1 MSVSKYIAKYLVFF
15 NTFIKVLIT
24 REVLKYFMHF
34 TFGSP
39 YFLALLL
46 LLPCFLWCKQYAEPY
61 YFPKLSWVTKQ
72 SPLLSWEPWLKMG
85 IFTLMIF
92 ALAKPF
98 VYNASSTQ
106 HKKGRDLI
114 LAIDASGSMAQS
126 GFNSKDRFKNKFET
140 NIELA
145 SSFIKKR
152 LDDNMGVVIF
162 GTFAY
167 TASPLTYDL
176 NALAYLLRM
185 TNVGMAG
192 ESTAI
197 GDAIMQSIHTLSF
210 GEAKNK
216 AIILLTDGYHNAGTF
231 SPKSAVQKA
240 KDLDIKVY
248 TIGIGKKSDYDVALL
263 ELIAK
268 ETGAKSY
275 AAVSSEALNAIYK
288 EINTLEPSNIRSEN
302 YLNQKLLILFPLGL
316 VFVLLLS
323 WTLWKERNTL

>member
-1 MSVSKYIAKYLVFF
+1 MYF
-15 NTFIKVLIT
+15 NL
-24 REVLKYFMHF
+24 
-34 TFGSP
+34 GSP
-39 YFLALLL
+39 YYLLLLL
-46 LLPCFLWCKQYAEPY
+46 LLPCFLWCKQYSKQY
-61 YFPKLSWVTKQ
+61 YFPKLSWITQQ
-72 SPLLSWEPWLKMG
+72 SPLLSWEPWLK
-85 IFTLMIF
+85 IFLFALMIF
-92 ALAKPF
+92 ALSKPF
-98 VYNASSTQ
+98 IYDENSNQ

-114 LAIDASGSMAQS
+114 LALDASGSMAQS
-126 GFNSKDRFKNKFET
+126 GFDSKDRFKNKFET
-140 NIELA
+140 HIELA
-145 SSFIKKR
+145 SAFTKKR

-176 NALAYLLRM
+176 EALNYLLNM
-185 TNVGMAG
+185 TNVGIAG

-197 GDAIMQSIHTLSF
+197 GDALMQSIRTLSF

-216 AIILLTDGYHNAGTF
+216 AIILLTDGYHNAGAV
-231 SPKSAVQKA
+231 SPKVAVQKA
-240 KDLDIKVY
+240 KVLGIKVY

-275 AAVSSEALNAIYK
+275 AAASSEALNAIYK

-302 YLNQKLLILFPLGL
+302 YLNQKLLILFPLSL
-316 VFVLLLS
+316 VLVLLLS